1 MFGEL
6 LLLCY
11 IRCVVLALGLL
22 HLQWLDCVLY
32 ERTLTF
38 TVIDI
43 ISAPEGL
50 LCCSY
55 VRNDVHCTACGCS
68 SREQSTGFPE
78 NIDLR
83 HDCACDKPCG

>member
-1 MFGEL
+1 MFSEL

-43 ISAPEGL
+43 SF
-50 LCCSY
+50 LCLRGCY
-55 VRNDVHCTACGCS
+55 VA
-68 SREQSTGFPE
+68 
-78 NIDLR
+78 LM
-83 HDCACDKPCG
+83 